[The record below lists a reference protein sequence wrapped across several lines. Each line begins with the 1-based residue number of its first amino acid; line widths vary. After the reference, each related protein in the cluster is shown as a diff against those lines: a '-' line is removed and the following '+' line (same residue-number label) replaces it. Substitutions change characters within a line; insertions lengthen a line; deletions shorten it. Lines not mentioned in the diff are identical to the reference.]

1 LSKKTEK
8 LAVFEQKMEA
18 EKEAARSEM
27 PAEWKELLGSK
38 KYMAGN
44 KRNQRTY
51 AAASLRSCRAQRGR
65 NSLKRPRGNC
75 RPRSSRYHTS
85 KQWWLLKEKTISCG
99 SLPAG

>member
-1 LSKKTEK
+1 MSKKTEK

-44 KRNQRTY
+44 KINQKD
-51 AAASLRSCRAQRGR
+51 LRRRFSQK
-65 NSLKRPRGNC
+65 L
-75 RPRSSRYHTS
+75 SST
-85 KQWWLLKEKTISCG
+85 
-99 SLPAG
+99 A